1 MCHRSFFSTA
11 QPVCSARKVFW
22 CDEWKKRLQF
32 DLQLFAGGVCTFSCL
47 LLLSDQVKG
56 VSGGVNVWKL
66 LPFNV
71 CTCEPVFSCL
81 LVMYIN
87 RTRVWK
93 ETSAALKAQQRSSL
107 TNHKQNEETH
117 FCACAFF
124 QITACWALR
133 TSVQKCFSRR
143 TGRGLKFN
151 RAFRWWLLQISISCV
166 SSGLISTQIKNIN
179 T

>member
-1 MCHRSFFSTA
+1 MPSKLRLHS
-11 QPVCSARKVFW
+11 SAGLFRQESVSMWRVK
-22 CDEWKKRLQF
+22 EKF
-32 DLQLFAGGVCTFSCL
+32 DLQLSARGVCTFSCL

-56 VSGGVNVWKL
+56 VSGGVNVCKL

-93 ETSAALKAQQRSSL
+93 ETSTEALKAQQCSSVR
-107 TNHKQNEETH
+107 NHKQNEETH
-117 FCACAFF
+117 FCIACAFF
-124 QITACWALR
+124 QVAALLSSQGLR
-133 TSVQKCFSRR
+133 TKCSDER

-151 RAFRWWLLQISISCV
+151 SVFRWWLLHTR
-166 SSGLISTQIKNIN
+166 LISSQL
-179 T
+179 